1 MDEKELVT
9 SSKYKEYLST
19 IWNGQWGSE
28 NRSPIHETSR
38 MLSEVLD
45 TDISDELE
53 TIASAVKG
61 EDMRV
66 AIYNALY
73 KLNQAKEEPGPDSGV
88 TLDDLY
94 STGSYVE
101 GSGDISPIRTTELTG
116 KTVKW
121 CCSTCRIAASESSGS
136 VYVVPE
142 ENGLALLFVA
152 ARSSSQPT
160 VVQSDEW
167 ELVVNGER
175 TSSTGFGF
183 DVYKKTVTGGLAVYA
198 TIEKS
203 GQYDAYAMLCVEYGA
218 SGVSVIDDAQWT
230 EESFTPTPKATN
242 RRIYAATA
250 PNSSASY
257 HTPAVL
263 FNENIGLDLKRI
275 NAKNQAF
282 LAHDY
287 QNEVDSTPTLEWGLP
302 TTFSSGNVTS
312 LTLDILEG

>member
-1 MDEKELVT
+1 MDENELVT

-88 TLDDLY
+88 TVDDLY

-101 GSGDISPIRTTELTG
+101 GNGEISPIRITELTG
-116 KTVKW
+116 KDVKW
-121 CCSTCRIAASESSGS
+121 CCGTCVIGASASSGS
-136 VYVVPE
+136 VYAVPE

-152 ARSSSQPT
+152 ARSALQPT
-160 VVQSDEW
+160 VAQSDEW

-183 DVYKKTVTGGLAVYA
+183 DVYKKTVTGGSSIYA

-203 GQYDAYAMLCVEYGA
+203 GAYEAYAMLCVEYGA
-218 SGVSVIDDAQWT
+218 SGVSVVDDVRWT
-230 EESFTPTPKATN
+230 EDSFTPTAKTSN
-242 RRIYAATA
+242 RRIYAAAA
-250 PNSSASY
+250 PNTGIQY
-257 HTPAVL
+257 TPAVI
-263 FNENIGLDLKRI
+263 FEESDGLDLKRI
-275 NAKNQAF
+275 NVKNQVF

-287 QNEVDSTPTLEWGLP
+287 QNGVNSTPNLEWGLS
-302 TTFSSGNVTS
+302 TAFSSGNVTS